1 MTGWLIAAGVLL
13 TVLALLP
20 FLPVRL
26 DIIYDEDGLSYKLF
40 LGLLKIRPEWLESEE
55 GLKPRLKRDAKVVT
69 QKAKKAA
76 TQKDGGDLS
85 QFWPFLEALGKFLN
99 DLRKKVRIKK
109 LDLTLVMGGED
120 PCNLALSY
128 GKAWAAVGNI
138 MPVLERFFVIKKRN
152 VQVQC
157 DFLAATTKLY
167 LRLRATMS
175 LHRVIRWLVQYGVDA
190 YREYE
195 ILTNTEEGGAEL

>member
-1 MTGWLIAAGVLL
+1 MTGWLIALGVLL
-13 TVLALLP
+13 GVAALLP

-26 DIIYDEDGLSYKLF
+26 NIVYDEDGFSYQLF
-40 LGLLKIRPEWLESEE
+40 LGLLRIRPEWLESEE
-55 GLKPRLKRDAKVVT
+55 GLKPRLKRDAKVIT
-69 QKAKKAA
+69 HKAKKAA
-76 TQKDGGDLS
+76 TQKDGGELS

-99 DLRKKVRIKK
+99 DLRKKVRVKK
-109 LDLTLVMGGED
+109 LDLSLVMGGDD

-138 MPVLERFFVIKKRN
+138 LPVLEQLFVIKKRN
-152 VQVQC
+152 VQVHC
-157 DFLAATTKLY
+157 DFLSTTTKLY

-175 LHRVIRWLVQYGVDA
+175 LHRVISWLVKYGVSA

-195 ILTNTEEGGAEL
+195 KITNTEEGGAEL